1 MSDIKIEE
9 GREKLKEKERG
20 YVREMDRNQRENM
33 SFFNKVSKGLGLRL
47 LYSSETAHQFS
58 TKFQKDLHKI

>member
-47 LYSSETAHQFS
+47 L
-58 TKFQKDLHKI
+58 